1 MNSILLRASHWNDYA
16 LLDSGDGDKLERFG
30 PYVFSRPEPQ
40 AIWKKNLSSK
50 VWNNISGKFISS
62 SSTNNDEIVGKWSLE
77 KNLPDKWEMNF
88 ENLKFFATPTPFRH
102 LGFFPDQSPHWL
114 WAAKKIKLH
123 QQLFSNKTPVK
134 ILNLFGYSGLAS
146 LHAAVNG
153 ATVTHIDA
161 SKKAINF
168 AFENRNLS
176 SFENLPIKFI
186 TDDAVKFVQREIRRN
201 NKYDAIILDPPKY
214 GRGPNGEKWELFK
227 DLPFLLN
234 LIPQIL
240 SKKPLFIILN
250 SYAIRASYLS
260 LHYALKDIMQGFAGS
275 VQSGELCITEEQKN
289 PRQISTAIFARWE
302 GQQIN

>member
-1 MNSILLRASHWNDYA
+1 MNSILLTASHWNDYS
-16 LLDSGDGDKLERFG
+16 LLDSGDGNKLERFG
-30 PYVFSRPEPQ
+30 PYIFSRPEPQ
-40 AIWKKNLSSK
+40 AIWKKNLSPK
-50 VWNNISGKFISS
+50 VWKNISGKFISS

-77 KNLPDKWEMNF
+77 KNLPNKWEINF

-123 QQLFSNKTPVK
+123 QQLFYNQTPLK
-134 ILNLFGYSGLAS
+134 ILNLFGYSGVAS
-146 LHAAVNG
+146 LHAAANG
-153 ATVTHIDA
+153 ARVTHIDA

-260 LHYALKDIMQGFAGS
+260 LHYALKDVMQGFPGS
-275 VQSGELCITEEQKN
+275 VQSGELCITENQNN

-302 GQQIN
+302 GQ

>member
-1 MNSILLRASHWNDYA
+1 MNSILLHASHWKDYA

-30 PYVFSRPEPQ
+30 PYIFSRPEPQ

-50 VWNNISGKFISS
+50 IWTNISGKFISS
-62 SSTNNDEIVGKWSLE
+62 SSTDNDQIVGKWSLE
-77 KNLPDKWEMNF
+77 KKLPNKWEMNF

-114 WAAKKIKLH
+114 WAAKKIKLYR
-123 QQLFSNKTPVK
+123 QLFSNKTPPK
-134 ILNLFGYSGLAS
+134 ILNLFGYSGVAS
-146 LHAAVNG
+146 LHAATNG

-260 LHYALKDIMQGFAGS
+260 LHYALKEVMQGFAGS

>member
-1 MNSILLRASHWNDYA
+1 MNPILLQTSQWSDYA

-30 PYVFSRPEPQ
+30 PYIFSRPEPQ

-50 VWNNISGKFISS
+50 VWNNTSGKFISS
-62 SSTNNDEIVGKWSLE
+62 SSTDNDQIVGKWSLE
-77 KNLPDKWEMNF
+77 KNLPDKWEINF

-114 WAAKKIKLH
+114 WAAEKIKLH
-123 QQLFSNKTPVK
+123 QQLFSKKTPLK
-134 ILNLFGYSGLAS
+134 ILNLFGYSGVAS
-146 LHAAVNG
+146 LHAAANG

-186 TDDAVKFVQREIRRN
+186 TEDTVKFVLREIRRN

-260 LHYALKDIMQGFAGS
+260 LHYALKDVMQGFTGS

-302 GQQIN
+302 GQ

>member
-1 MNSILLRASHWNDYA
+1 MNPILLQVSEWNDYS

-30 PYVFSRPEPQ
+30 PYIFSRPEPQ

-50 VWNNISGKFISS
+50 VWNNTSGKFISS
-62 SSTNNDEIVGKWSLE
+62 SSTDNDQIVGKWSLE
-77 KNLPDKWEMNF
+77 KNLPDKWEINF

-114 WAAKKIKLH
+114 WAAEKIKLH
-123 QQLFSNKTPVK
+123 QQLFSKKTPPK
-134 ILNLFGYSGLAS
+134 ILNLFGYSGVAS
-146 LHAAVNG
+146 LHAAANG

-186 TDDAVKFVQREIRRN
+186 TEDAVKFVQREIRRN

-260 LHYALKDIMQGFAGS
+260 LHYALKDVMQGFTGS

-302 GQQIN
+302 GQ

>member
-1 MNSILLRASHWNDYA
+1 MNPILLQTSQWSDYA

-30 PYVFSRPEPQ
+30 PYIFSRPEPQ

-50 VWNNISGKFISS
+50 VWNNTSGKFISS
-62 SSTNNDEIVGKWSLE
+62 SSTDNDQIVGKWSLE
-77 KNLPDKWEMNF
+77 KNLPDKWEINF

-114 WAAKKIKLH
+114 WAAEKIKLH
-123 QQLFSNKTPVK
+123 QQLFSKKTPPK
-134 ILNLFGYSGLAS
+134 ILNLFGYSGVAS
-146 LHAAVNG
+146 LHAAANG

-186 TDDAVKFVQREIRRN
+186 TEDAVKFVQREIRRN

-260 LHYALKDIMQGFAGS
+260 LHHALKDVMQGFTGS

-302 GQQIN
+302 GQ

>member
-1 MNSILLRASHWNDYA
+1 MNPILLQTSQWSDYA

-30 PYVFSRPEPQ
+30 PYIFSRPEPQ
-40 AIWKKNLSSK
+40 AIWKRNLSSK
-50 VWNNISGKFISS
+50 VWNNTSGKFISS
-62 SSTNNDEIVGKWSLE
+62 SSTDNDQIVGKWSLE
-77 KNLPDKWEMNF
+77 KNLPDKWEINF

-114 WAAKKIKLH
+114 WASEKIKLH
-123 QQLFSNKTPVK
+123 QQLFSKKTPLK
-134 ILNLFGYSGLAS
+134 ILNLFGYSGVAS
-146 LHAAVNG
+146 LHAAANG

-186 TDDAVKFVQREIRRN
+186 TEDTVKFVLREIRRN

-260 LHYALKDIMQGFAGS
+260 LHYALKDVMQGFTGS

-302 GQQIN
+302 GQ

>member
-1 MNSILLRASHWNDYA
+1 MNSILLTASHWSDYA
-16 LLDSGDGDKLERFG
+16 LLDSGDGNKLERFG
-30 PYVFSRPEPQ
+30 PYIFSRPEPQ

-50 VWNNISGKFISS
+50 VWTNISGKFISS
-62 SSTNNDEIVGKWSLE
+62 TSTNNDEIVGKWSLE
-77 KNLPDKWEMNF
+77 KNLPNKWEINF

-123 QQLFSNKTPVK
+123 QQLFYNQTPLK
-134 ILNLFGYSGLAS
+134 ILNLFGYSGVAS
-146 LHAAVNG
+146 LHAAANG
-153 ATVTHIDA
+153 ARVTHIDA

-260 LHYALKDIMQGFAGS
+260 LHYALKDVMQGFAGS